1 MSTQAFETSFC
12 GFYHDF
18 IDTTMVGSMR
28 WCKVPVDSSMFTRY
42 GVKHT
47 DVANPAF
54 EMKVF
59 QL

>member
-1 MSTQAFETSFC
+1 
-12 GFYHDF
+12 
-18 IDTTMVGSMR
+18 MVGSMR

-59 QL
+59 QLSDRKSVGQPW